1 MKRGREANMVNRG
14 VRENLSEAERANT
27 RRYAIVIDWSHDD
40 QLFLVSIPD
49 FPGAHTHGRT
59 RAEAAEMGEEV
70 IALLLDGE
78 TNPPAA
84 RFTAVDY
91 PVRPE
96 ADVHEAPPAWRPDND
111 GHSPAARVSNS
122 TGRHPLPLMVEP
134 SLGRALHDRERTK
147 NERPHP

>member
-1 MKRGREANMVNRG
+1 MTKAIDANNNVDSG
-14 VRENLSEAERANT
+14 WEKV
-27 RRYAIVIDWSHDD
+27 RRYALVIEWSDED

-78 TNPPAA
+78 TEPPAA
-84 RFTAVDY
+84 RFTAMDY

-96 ADVHEAPPAWRPDND
+96 AEVRELATT
-111 GHSPAARVSNS
+111 AR
-122 TGRHPLPLMVEP
+122 TG
-134 SLGRALHDRERTK
+134 
-147 NERPHP
+147 

>member
-1 MKRGREANMVNRG
+1 M
-14 VRENLSEAERANT
+14 AEHVDQETDTDNEWAKV
-27 RRYAIVIDWSHDD
+27 RRYAMVIEWSDED
-40 QLFLVSIPD
+40 QLFLVSLPD

-84 RFTAVDY
+84 RFTAMDY

-96 ADVHEAPPAWRPDND
+96 ADVRELAT
-111 GHSPAARVSNS
+111 
-122 TGRHPLPLMVEP
+122 TGRP
-134 SLGRALHDRERTK
+134 G
-147 NERPHP
+147 